1 MSYIPQYSMRELLEA
16 GAHYGHKRNYWNPKM
31 ARYIYG
37 MRNGMHIVDL
47 QQTVSLLNKALEVL
61 KETASRNGR
70 ILFVGTKK
78 AASEVVAEQAS
89 RCGQYYVNHRWL
101 GGMLTNFST
110 ISASIKTLQNYE
122 ETLADEESGLNKK
135 ERLEIDRKRLK
146 LDNVLGGIRN
156 MGGKPDL
163 VFVIDTNQ
171 EEIAIQEARKLNI
184 PVIAIVDTN
193 SNPDNIDYIIPG
205 NDDAR
210 KSIEIFTRLA
220 ADAILA
226 GIQDGMLN
234 SGMDVKVTSELKI
247 REAANSEMP
256 SEAAMKAE
264 KEEGSKAKAGAK
276 KKAPAPAK
284 KAAPKVEPKKKAEVV
299 TKVSKKKETKKA

>member
-1 MSYIPQYSMRELLEA
+1 
-16 GAHYGHKRNYWNPKM
+16 
-31 ARYIYG
+31 
-37 MRNGMHIVDL
+37 
-47 QQTVSLLNKALEVL
+47 
-61 KETASRNGR
+61 
-70 ILFVGTKK
+70 
-78 AASEVVAEQAS
+78 
-89 RCGQYYVNHRWL
+89 
-101 GGMLTNFST
+101 MLTNFST

-210 KSIEIFTRLA
+210 KSIEVFTRLA

-256 SEAAMKAE
+256 SEDAMKAE
-264 KEEGSKAKAGAK
+264 KEEGSKAKAGDK
-276 KKAPAPAK
+276 KKAPAK
-284 KAAPKVEPKKKAEVV
+284 KAAPKAEPKKKAEVV
-299 TKVSKKKETKKA
+299 TKVSKKKETKKS

>member
-1 MSYIPQYSMRELLEA
+1 MSYTPQYSMRELLEA

-37 MRNGMHIVDL
+37 MRNGMHIIDL
-47 QQTVSLLNKALEVL
+47 QQTVGLLNKALEVL
-61 KETASRNGR
+61 KDVASKNGR

-78 AASEVVAEQAS
+78 AACEVVAEQAV

-110 ISASIKTLQNYE
+110 ISASIKTLQTYE
-122 ETLADEESGLNKK
+122 DTLANEESGLNKK

-163 VFVIDTNQ
+163 VFIIDTNQ
-171 EEIAIQEARKLNI
+171 EEIALLEARKLNI

-210 KSIEIFTRLA
+210 KSIEVFTRLA
-220 ADAILA
+220 ADAVLA
-226 GIQDGMLN
+226 GIQEGMVS
-234 SGMDVKVTSELKI
+234 SGMDVKVTADLKLMDP
-247 REAANSEMP
+247 ANSEMP
-256 SEAAMKAE
+256 SAEEAE
-264 KEEGSKAKAGAK
+264 AK
-276 KKAPAPAK
+276 KGDGKKKKPVAK
-284 KAAPKVEPKKKAEVV
+284 KAAPKVEPKKKAEVI
-299 TKVSKKKETKKA
+299 TKPSKKKEAAKAE

>member
-61 KETASRNGR
+61 KETASKNGR

-78 AASEVVAEQAS
+78 AASEVVAEQAA
-89 RCGQYYVNHRWL
+89 RCGQYFVNHRWL

-110 ISASIKTLQNYE
+110 ISASIKTLKNYE
-122 ETLADEESGLNKK
+122 DTLADEESGLNKK

-171 EEIAIQEARKLNI
+171 EEIAILEAKKLNI

-193 SNPDNIDYIIPG
+193 SNPDNIDYVIPG

-256 SEAAMKAE
+256 SEAVMKAE

-276 KKAPAPAK
+276 KKAPAAK

-299 TKVSKKKETKKA
+299 TKVSKKKETKKD